1 MMNLSSTTVATAH
14 RGQTM
19 VDIEAVLE
27 RLGIDY
33 EEKGNEALGLCPMH
47 KARTGKED
55 RFPSWWINLESGQH
69 ICFSC
74 QYKGNVLQL
83 ICDVEEL
90 YVKNWGDTYDYDY
103 TAAKLWLAELGN
115 VSPEKLMQI
124 MSAIPRRIE
133 ETPKPLEIS
142 EANLAPFV
150 EPPSDK
156 LAERNISLES
166 AQEYGILWDKTRQAW
181 VLPFREPASGKL
193 LGWQEKGTLN
203 RTFMN
208 RPVGLPR
215 SKTLFG
221 FPQMKES
228 VVYVVESPL
237 DCARLYTAGFP
248 GAVAICGSGISD
260 EQLRLIRYADRVIAA
275 FDNPKVDDAGKKVS
289 GQLMREAIRYGI
301 NLSFFNYGDTGKKDP
316 GDMTDSEIAWG
327 IENATS
333 SLLGESAYV

>member
-1 MMNLSSTTVATAH
+1 MTNLSSTTVVTAP
-14 RGQTM
+14 RGLQM
-19 VDIEAVLE
+19 VDIEAVLQ

-33 EEKGNEALGLCPMH
+33 EEKGAEALGLCPMH
-47 KARTGKED
+47 KSRTGKED

-83 ICDVEEL
+83 ICDVEDM

-103 TAAKLWLAELGN
+103 TSAKLWLAELEDL
-115 VSPEKLMQI
+115 SPDKLSEMLA
-124 MSAIPRRIE
+124 AIPRRVE
-133 ETPKPLEIS
+133 ATPPPPEVS

-150 EPPSDK
+150 EPPADK
-156 LAERNISLES
+156 LTERNISLES
-166 AQEYGILWDKTRQAW
+166 AQAYEILWDKFRQSW
-181 VLPFREPASGKL
+181 ILPFREPTTKKL

-208 RPVGLPR
+208 RPPGLAR

-221 FPQMKES
+221 LNQMNDS

-260 EQLRLIRYADRVIAA
+260 DQLRLIRYVDRVIAA
-275 FDNPKVDDAGKKVS
+275 FDNPKVDAAGKKVS
-289 GQLMREAIRYGI
+289 GQLAQEAIRYGI

-316 GDMTDSEIAWG
+316 GDLTDSEIAWG

-333 SLLGESAYV
+333 SLLGERAYV

>member
-1 MMNLSSTTVATAH
+1 MIDV
-14 RGQTM
+14 
-19 VDIEAVLE
+19 EAVLQ

-33 EEKGNEALGLCPMH
+33 EEKGDEALGLCPMH

-83 ICDVEEL
+83 ICDVEEF
-90 YVKNWGDTYDYDY
+90 YVKNWGGTYDYDY
-103 TAAKLWLAELGN
+103 TTAKLWLSELEE
-115 VSPEKLMQI
+115 VSPDKLMEI
-124 MSAIPRRIE
+124 LNSIPRRVQ
-133 ETPKPLEIS
+133 ETPKPLEVS

-150 EPPSDK
+150 DPPAEK
-156 LAERNISLES
+156 LAERNISADS
-166 AQEYGILWDKTRQAW
+166 AREYGILWDKTRQAW
-181 VLPFREPASGKL
+181 ILPFREPSSGKL
-193 LGWQEKGTLN
+193 IGWQEKGTLN

-208 RPVGLPR
+208 RPAGLPR

-221 FPQMKES
+221 LPQMNDS
-228 VVYVVESPL
+228 VVYIVESPL

-248 GAVAICGSGISD
+248 GAVAICGSGISED
-260 EQLRLIRYADRVIAA
+260 QLRLIRYADRVIAA

-289 GQLMREAIRYGI
+289 HQLMREAIRYGI

-316 GDMTDSEIAWG
+316 GDLTNSEIAWG

-333 SLLGESAYV
+333 SLLGERAYV